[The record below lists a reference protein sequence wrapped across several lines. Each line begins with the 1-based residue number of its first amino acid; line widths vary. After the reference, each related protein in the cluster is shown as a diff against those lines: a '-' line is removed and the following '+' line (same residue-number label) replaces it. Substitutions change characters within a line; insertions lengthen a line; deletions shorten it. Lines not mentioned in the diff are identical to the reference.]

1 MPFTFAAICRLGHV
15 VSRDLEQEPAPG
27 RCPRCGVTVYSAC
40 VTCEARIVGPE
51 YELVQGSFEPLSLVR
66 LWEGEEYE
74 PPKVLPPLPHRAPL
88 GAPDPPP
95 PEPTRLLTRPRVPV
109 HPRPLPRP

>member
-27 RCPRCGVTVYSAC
+27 RCPRCGVAVYSAC
-40 VTCEARIVGPE
+40 VTCEAKSVGPE
-51 YELVQGSFEPLSLVR
+51 YELVQGSIEPLSLVR

-74 PPKVLPPLPHRAPL
+74 PPKVCHRCRIAHPW
-88 GAPDPPP
+88 A
-95 PEPTRLLTRPRVPV
+95 RLTRR
-109 HPRPLPRP
+109 RQDRRTS